1 MSTQCN
7 QQFKA
12 NVVNLN
18 WIMHEAQQWL
28 YAKPRATAWKAACG
42 FRAKHSNEP
51 ETHPIVDSA
60 FNYCYPFD
68 FIRGHMKTLE
78 QLDFDLFGL
87 VLFCSVQLQADWR
100 SLTWTENQWIPFR
113 IVLFSLL
120 GTVCCVVCYIR
131 VLAYYFFLFTSA
143 HQFMLF
149 GCKRMRERPKPGA
162 FLSFC
167 GL

>member
-1 MSTQCN
+1 MQSTIQSECC
-7 QQFKA
+7 KSE
-12 NVVNLN
+12 LD
-18 WIMHEAQQWL
+18 
-28 YAKPRATAWKAACG
+28 YARGTAVAVRKAAHHRLKSGVWFSGKTFKWTGNASDSRQRVQLLLPIRFHSGPHENVRAARFWFVWFG
-42 FRAKHSNEP
+42 F
-51 ETHPIVDSA
+51 
-60 FNYCYPFD
+60 
-68 FIRGHMKTLE
+68 
-78 QLDFDLFGL
+78 
-87 VLFCSVQLQADWR
+87 VQLQADWR